1 MLMKGE
7 REDKGG
13 VKSRRKEGLRESM
26 ENLKVEREGQD
37 VCSVGGSI
45 KTEGVRQHLTH

>member
-13 VKSRRKEGLRESM
+13 VKSMKGRKEGLRESM
-26 ENLKVEREGQD
+26 ER
-37 VCSVGGSI
+37 I
-45 KTEGVRQHLTH
+45 

>member
-13 VKSRRKEGLRESM
+13 VKSMKGKIM

>member
-13 VKSRRKEGLRESM
+13 VKSMKGRKEGLR

-45 KTEGVRQHLTH
+45 KTEGVR